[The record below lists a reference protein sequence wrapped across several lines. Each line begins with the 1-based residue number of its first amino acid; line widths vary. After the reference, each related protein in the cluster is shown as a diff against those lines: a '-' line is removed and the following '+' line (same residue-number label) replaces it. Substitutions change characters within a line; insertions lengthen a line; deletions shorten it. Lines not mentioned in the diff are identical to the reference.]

1 MYKNAQFVI
10 KALKYF
16 ISCFI
21 ENVKNTDFIVKCIR
35 WEEIENNLYSYY
47 LTIFLNYKISL
58 VQKKKQLCYCGYC
71 FILVNKLF
79 PLHLQFLLSYANV
92 YTYIFIIYN
101 VKLLSTSN
109 QIGFRSI
116 ILSTTFALN
125 IILHRY
131 CTSIILCHDVVFN
144 QSRTCNGIFLIF
156 DGRLFIAFSGI
167 LHLGIYGNSCI

>member
-1 MYKNAQFVI
+1 MFLSYKMVLN
-10 KALKYF
+10 
-16 ISCFI
+16 
-21 ENVKNTDFIVKCIR
+21 KN
-35 WEEIENNLYSYY
+35 
-47 LTIFLNYKISL
+47 
-58 VQKKKQLCYCGYC
+58 KQIDYCGYC

-79 PLHLQFLLSYANV
+79 TFHLQFLPSYAIV
-92 YTYIFIIYN
+92 YTYIFIMYD

-109 QIGFRSI
+109 QIEFRSI
-116 ILSTTFALN
+116 ILNTTFASN

-131 CTSIILCHDVVFN
+131 CTSIICHDVVFN